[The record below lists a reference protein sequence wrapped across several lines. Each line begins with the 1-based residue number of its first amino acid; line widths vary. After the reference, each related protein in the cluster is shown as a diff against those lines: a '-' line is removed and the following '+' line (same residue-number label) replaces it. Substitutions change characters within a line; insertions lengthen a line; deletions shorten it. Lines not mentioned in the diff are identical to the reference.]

1 MGSLLRNQ
9 DEEDTYISQ
18 RYLSNDVYIEHHLE
32 DDSNFVLNNGYEPP
46 ESVFERS
53 AIEEDEGGYFV
64 HQDSNVTTDE
74 NYENSLSLQPPT
86 LDVMDNEMQQ
96 QYEVSYTEGGSN
108 ESDGSQQYEIIQH
121 NISDNNVLSDDYSQV
136 SIVYQGVE
144 GKLVDEHG
152 ALLQFY
158 DSNNHLVTYFDEELP
173 PGVHF
178 VPNDNMVIQ
187 KVQYYDDFGN
197 LVDTSNVINN
207 HESNKEDYCLY
218 DEYGNEVILDNAVQE
233 QSFNGQKFEVI
244 SQHFEPETVTT
255 ANSNVQE
262 KRATTDKK
270 SDYICDECKAV
281 YGKHQYREFVAHLD
295 YCVVE
300 ALIQCINSNQPTAH
314 HKKPLNSQ
322 NNAVMSTLSIAR
334 ESNHLSASRSA
345 PTLNYHETYE
355 DDAETSSFE
364 TFHDFSSPSQHD
376 IIENVDSE
384 EPPSLE
390 RAGVAADSPD
400 DQYSEDADNEENLN
414 EEDEDDNNMNIEE
427 GEGAPPLI
435 DTDSSSD
442 RSQTRMECPY
452 CGLLLFKHN
461 FRAHHRIHTGE
472 LPYSCTICKKAFRT
486 SSALKVHRRSHTGE
500 KPYTC
505 MICPYATITKRNL
518 DRHIYNNHVKER
530 ESIAKRNLV
539 KVKRSRYRPFAS
551 DTVALNNQIIAHE
564 KDEAFQTALQ
574 AIKDENLEAFK
585 STVAY
590 DVAKMRDSENRSLL
604 QLSYEQGAGSICE
617 FLIKFCRAA
626 FSSEE
631 VQMYNF
637 VTNLDKKFSQKS

>member
-18 RYLSNDVYIEHHLE
+18 RYLSNDVYINHPLE
-32 DDSNFVLNNGYEPP
+32 DDSNFVLNNNGYEPP

-53 AIEEDEGGYFV
+53 AVEDEEGGYFV
-64 HQDSNVTTDE
+64 HQDGNVTTSE

-96 QYEVSYTEGGSN
+96 QYEVSYTDGGSN
-108 ESDGSQQYEIIQH
+108 ESDGSQQYEIIQE
-121 NISDNNVLSDDYSQV
+121 NISDTNNILNDDYISQV
-136 SIVYQGVE
+136 SVVYQGVE

-178 VPNDNMVIQ
+178 VSNDNMVIQ

-197 LVDTSNVINN
+197 LVDSSNVIN

-218 DEYGNEVILDNAVQE
+218 DEYGNEVILENTVQE
-233 QSFNGQKFEVI
+233 QTFNGQKFQVI
-244 SQHFEPETVTT
+244 AQQFEPETINT
-255 ANSNVQE
+255 ANSEVQE
-262 KRATTDKK
+262 KRTSADKK

-300 ALIQCINSNQPTAH
+300 ALIQCINSSQPAI
-314 HKKPLNSQ
+314 HKKPLNLL
-322 NNAVMSTLSIAR
+322 NNAVMSTLSVVR
-334 ESNHLSASRSA
+334 ESNHIAASRSA
-345 PTLNYHETYE
+345 PASTYHESYQ
-355 DDAETSSFE
+355 DNASTSSFE
-364 TFHDFSSPSQHD
+364 TFHQFSSSSQH
-376 IIENVDSE
+376 IAHEIVDGE
-384 EPPSLE
+384 EPPPLE
-390 RAGVAADSPD
+390 RVAAASASGSSPD
-400 DQYSEDADNEENLN
+400 VEYCEDVDNEENII
-414 EEDEDDNNMNIEE
+414 EDGEDVNNA
-427 GEGAPPLI
+427 EGAPPLI
-435 DTDSSSD
+435 DTDSISD
-442 RSQTRMECPY
+442 RSQERMECPY

-472 LPYSCTICKKAFRT
+472 LPYSCTICKKDFRT

-551 DTVALNNQIIAHE
+551 DTVTLNNQIIAHE

-574 AIKDENLEAFK
+574 AIKDENLEVFK
-585 STVAY
+585 TTVAY
-590 DVAKMRDSENRSLL
+590 DVAKMRDSEGRTLL
-604 QLSYEQGAGSICE
+604 QLSYEQGAGNICE
-617 FLIKFCRAA
+617 FLIKFCRNA
-626 FSSEE
+626 FSAEE
-631 VQMYNF
+631 VRMYNF